1 MALEPEGRRYVGQSF
16 MRWDTNLSSL
26 PSTGFLGSGSLFRVL
41 QPFKPFTDA
50 PVTEACTEPYE
61 LS

>member
-1 MALEPEGRRYVGQSF
+1 MAPEPEGRRYIDQSF

-26 PSTGFLGSGSLFRVL
+26 LSTGFFGSGSLFRVL

-50 PVTEACTEPYE
+50 PVTEACTESYE